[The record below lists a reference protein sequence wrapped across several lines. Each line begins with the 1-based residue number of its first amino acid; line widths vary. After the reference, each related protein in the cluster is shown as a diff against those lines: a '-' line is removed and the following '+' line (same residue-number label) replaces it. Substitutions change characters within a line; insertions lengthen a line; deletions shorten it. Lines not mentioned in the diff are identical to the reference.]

1 MSIRVGFD
9 IDGVIADFRKAFRAT
24 AAQMDADAGGDQSE
38 DRRTRPLDAEGMTR
52 VWDRIGRTSQWWLQL
67 DPYEPDQIQRLY
79 RTSRERKWEV
89 YFLTTRPSSA
99 GETTQFQTQ
108 WWLEQHGFPL
118 PSVLTVPGSRGDAAN
133 AVKLDIVVDD
143 RLTNCID
150 IIAASRAKA
159 VLLLRR
165 DDKGARDQALSRGIG
180 VVSTLADALDAIDH
194 FEEAKRATA
203 GRLSR
208 LADWFKPSKQQDESL
223 PLDARGTLGPV
234 PPPRKPSR
242 TAR

>member
-9 IDGVIADFRKAFRAT
+9 VDGVVADFHAAFRAT
-24 AAQMDADAGGDQSE
+24 AAKIDQESRGGAQAGGAG
-38 DRRTRPLDAEGMTR
+38 RGPLNAEGIKR
-52 VWDRIGRTSQWWLQL
+52 VWDRIGRTPQWWLTL
-67 DPYEPDQIQRLY
+67 EAYEPDQLQRLY
-79 RTSRERKWEV
+79 RTSRERRWEV

-108 WWLEQHGFPL
+108 WWLEQHGFAL

-133 AVKLDIVVDD
+133 AVKLDIAVDD
-143 RLTNCID
+143 RLTNCVD

-165 DDKGARDQALSRGIG
+165 EDPTVRDQALARGIG
-180 VVSTLADALDAIDH
+180 VVATLAEALDSIEH
-194 FEEAKRATA
+194 FEEARRATS

-208 LADWFKPSKQQDESL
+208 LADWFKPKQHDAPL

-234 PPPRKPSR
+234 PPPRKP
-242 TAR
+242 